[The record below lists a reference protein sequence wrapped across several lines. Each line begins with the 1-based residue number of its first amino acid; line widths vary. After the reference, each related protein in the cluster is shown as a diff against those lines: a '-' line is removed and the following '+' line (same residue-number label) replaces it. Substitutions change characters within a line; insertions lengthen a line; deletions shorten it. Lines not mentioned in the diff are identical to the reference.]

1 MDKEEILKKSREE
14 NEDQDGEYE
23 ESVLAQ
29 AYKISI
35 CVGSVLCVLLII
47 ATRYWSDIAEVAF
60 GGLLLL
66 FTVTGSS
73 DLTMFVKLKEKK
85 YLFHAFPDIFLVGIM
100 VYIWMT
106 SSH

>member
-47 ATRYWSDIAEVAF
+47 ATRYWSDIAEVVWRIVVAF
-60 GGLLLL
+60 H
-66 FTVTGSS
+66 S
-73 DLTMFVKLKEKK
+73 DRKQ
-85 YLFHAFPDIFLVGIM
+85 
-100 VYIWMT
+100 
-106 SSH
+106 